1 MDAINEAFRKHQ
13 EEIGV
18 PVFDADL
25 SVLTDRN
32 REILRLRFEEKL
44 TLAAIGEKYGL
55 GGERVRQIVVSSFR
69 KMHWS
74 KR

>member
-1 MDAINEAFRKHQ
+1 MDAINESFRKHQ
-13 EEIGV
+13 EEMGM

-32 REILRLRFEEKL
+32 KEILRLRFEEKL
-44 TLAAIGEKYGL
+44 TLAAIGEKYDL
-55 GGERVRQIVVSSFR
+55 GRERIRQIVVSSFR